1 MAPMGAPNRD
11 KDTFMYVAVKC
22 LTLIRDM
29 GALKVIQ
36 G

>member
-1 MAPMGAPNRD
+1 MAL
-11 KDTFMYVAVKC
+11 MYVAVKC